1 MKESFDTIIFGYHRT
16 GWKIGEA
23 LKKKKI
29 KFAAVDFN
37 PESVAHFNKL
47 GIRSFFGD
55 ASDIE
60 FLRSLPITT
69 ANTIIST
76 IPSPED
82 QLVLI
87 NFARKY
93 NPKAVIVAS
102 LYHKKYLDSLYAAGA
117 DYVIL
122 PHLLGGAWASELVA
136 KGEFSRRSA
145 WSKYRRQQTR
155 DLNGS

>member
-1 MKESFDTIIFGYHRT
+1 M
-16 GWKIGEA
+16 
-23 LKKKKI
+23 
-29 KFAAVDFN
+29 
-37 PESVAHFNKL
+37 AHFNKL